1 MANELGP
8 LTRLIMVAESLD
20 HDTCPECGSG
30 DHASTVLREVHA
42 ALTAADIASIQA
54 NLRLRAALG
63 RRVRAD
69 EFRWSKKP
77 MSDDE
82 VDEWLDHI
90 ERGQGN

>member
-30 DHASTVLREVHA
+30 DHVSTVLREVHA
-42 ALTAADIASIQA
+42 ALTAVDLA
-54 NLRLRAALG
+54 NVRLRAALAH
-63 RRVRAD
+63 RVRID
-69 EFRWSKKP
+69 EYRWSKKP
-77 MSDDE
+77 MPDDE
-82 VDEWLDHI
+82 VDEWLNHI